1 VGAVRGL
8 FDPARDGFGIRNPI
22 GMTPERNG
30 GEVLLRRLDSFLY
43 GGGLCFGMAAAA
55 LANYER
61 PTSPFPLAA
70 LPLAPDL
77 LGMLRGYHARQT
89 RPGVVVAA
97 VRDWLRARG
106 GRSEGVLDRL
116 RLPGESPDPHVLN
129 FGPAA
134 NGSFFRC
141 LYRAHAVVPYR
152 VEAGGEERRLYVYDP
167 NYAGDRGRYV
177 SFRGGEF
184 GYGGF
189 SSRDGWGVTLVPL
202 AEIVDT
208 ARPLAG
214 AVV

>member
-1 VGAVRGL
+1 MGV
-8 FDPARDGFGIRNPI
+8 F
-22 GMTPERNG
+22 
-30 GEVLLRRLDSFLY
+30 LRRLDSFLY
-43 GGGLCFGMAAAA
+43 GGGLCFGMVAAA

-61 PTSPFPLAA
+61 PTSPYPLVA
-70 LPLAPDL
+70 LSLTPDL
-77 LGMLRGYHARQT
+77 LVMLRGYHARQT

-97 VRDWLRARG
+97 VRDWLLARG
-106 GRSEGVLDRL
+106 GRPEGVPGRL

-129 FGPAA
+129 FGPVA

-141 LYRAHAVVPYR
+141 WYGAHAVLPYR

-167 NYAGDRGRYV
+167 NYPGDRGRYV
-177 SFRGGEF
+177 SFRGDEF

-189 SSRDGWGVTLVPL
+189 SSRDGWGITLVPL
-202 AEIVDT
+202 SEIVDT